1 MDNATS
7 TQALDLVIGD
17 LEVDAPSE
25 TTFPTCH
32 GMYCV

>member
-25 TTFPTCH
+25 AAPPTCN